1 MSTRLPFSAAI
12 FDLDGTLLDSMYV
25 WTRIDEIFFE
35 SRGMEIPEDYGHA
48 LAGKSYRE
56 SAEYTI
62 ERFGLSQSWEEIVKE
77 WTDLAIAEY
86 AHHVQ
91 LKPGALKYLRALKR
105 AGVKLA
111 VATALPEYLYRPC
124 LEHCGILNMFDALC
138 STDDTGGRGKRDGEV
153 FLLAASRIGANPS
166 DCIVFEDVPDG
177 LRGAKKAG
185 MLACGVRDSAG
196 KKGHADMASIADH
209 TIDSFDELERPD
221 VPRRCAIFTA
231 CCAGDPAAAYE
242 PREGDLVL
250 CADRGYELAEKMGI
264 MPDCIIGDFDSAAM
278 PAGKNVIR
286 HPVIKDD
293 TDTMLCVRYALDRGI
308 EDILIV
314 GGIGG
319 RIDHTLANLQTLAFI
334 AARGARAELCDGKI
348 HAYMISGGQSICIPA
363 APGKLS
369 VFAHGGT
376 CSGVCIR
383 GTKYEAENTVITPDF
398 PIGMGND
405 FAAGHAEVS
414 VESGMLLVIC
424 ELEKE

>member
-1 MSTRLPFSAAI
+1 MNTNLPFSAAI

-35 SRGMEIPEDYGHA
+35 SRGLEIPADYGHA

-62 ERFGLSQSWEEIVKE
+62 ERFGLTQSWEEIVKE
-77 WTDLAIAEY
+77 WTSLAIAEY

-124 LEHCGILNMFDALC
+124 LENCGILNMFDALC

-153 FLLAASRIGANPS
+153 FLLAASRIGAEPS
-166 DCIVFEDVPDG
+166 DCVVFEDVPDG

-185 MLACGVRDSAG
+185 MLAYGVRDSAG
-196 KKGHADMASIADH
+196 KKGHADMAAIADRMIGH
-209 TIDSFDELERPD
+209 FDELERPD
-221 VPRRCAIFTA
+221 NPRRCAIFTA

-250 CADRGYELAEKMGI
+250 CADSGYVLAEKAGVA
-264 MPDCIIGDFDSAAM
+264 PHYIIGDFDSASM
-278 PAGKNVIR
+278 PAGENVIR
-286 HPVIKDD
+286 HPVVKDD
-293 TDTMLCVRYALDRGI
+293 TDTMLCVRFALDRGI

-334 AARGARAELCDGKI
+334 AARGARAELCDGRI
-348 HAYMISGGQSICIPA
+348 HAYMLSGGQSLRIPA
-363 APGKLS
+363 TPGKLS
-369 VFAHGGT
+369 VFAHGGA

-383 GTKYEAENTVITPDF
+383 GTKYEVENAAITPDF
-398 PIGMGND
+398 PVGMGND
-405 FAAGHAEVS
+405 FTAGFADIS

-424 ELEKE
+424 ALQGE